1 MKKNS
6 KTFKK
11 NNLDRFVFLLLI
23 DSCIVVVVFIA
34 TDHLPAWTHTW
45 GTIFAVANNFAIS
58 FICTTLFYIL
68 TVYRPAAI
76 EKQQK
81 KAKAKVE
88 FKALK
93 NEINLLGH
101 FLIGHANRLTG
112 QENSET
118 KISQMS
124 INEACRILSDNE
136 KWSDDNFYKLLQI
149 HVNNLTKHAEL
160 LLVKYEDILLSDVET
175 ALKMFFDNTG
185 FYCVL
190 DAQIYDR
197 KADDLLK
204 HNIFSD
210 YYLPAE
216 KLIEFIDLML
226 NEE

>member
-1 MKKNS
+1 MKNNR

-23 DSCIVVVVFIA
+23 ASCIVVVAFVA

-45 GTIFAVANNFAIS
+45 GTIFEVVNNFAIS

-68 TVYRPAAI
+68 TVYRPVAI

-81 KAKAKVE
+81 KVNAKVE

-118 KISQMS
+118 KISQAS
-124 INEACRILSDNE
+124 INEACRVLSDNE

-149 HVNNLTKHAEL
+149 HVNNLAKNAEL
-160 LLVKYEDILLSDVET
+160 LLAKYEDILSSDIAT

-197 KADDLLK
+197 KADNLLK
-204 HNIFSD
+204 HNVFSD
-210 YYLPAE
+210 YYLPSE
-216 KLIEFIDLML
+216 KLIELIDLML